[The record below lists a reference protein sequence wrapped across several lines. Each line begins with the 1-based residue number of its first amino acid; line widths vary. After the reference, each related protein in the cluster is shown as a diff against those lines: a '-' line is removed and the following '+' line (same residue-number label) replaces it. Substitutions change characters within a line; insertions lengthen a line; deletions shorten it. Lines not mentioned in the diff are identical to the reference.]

1 MLHFGGSLFSWFSD
15 ITFAFLH
22 HCCCT
27 GTHFPYE
34 KAVDGNFTGD
44 GLLAGSKVPSNV
56 EEHEDSIVLT
66 PPSPQSDSEDDG
78 QMRKRLLSE
87 FH

>member
-1 MLHFGGSLFSWFSD
+1 M
-15 ITFAFLH
+15 
-22 HCCCT
+22 
-27 GTHFPYE
+27 
-34 KAVDGNFTGD
+34 
-44 GLLAGSKVPSNV
+44 PSNV

-66 PPSPQSDSEDDG
+66 PPSPHSDSEDDG